1 MLQKIRWFFLLVGLT
16 FVLLLM
22 WGNSSPVTV
31 KFPFV
36 ADQQLPL
43 SILIFTTSAASF
55 VFGAIVT
62 GWMLRRRHKAA
73 AKAEA
78 AEKAEAAGKSESTAP
93 DVSATQAATTET
105 AG

>member
-1 MLQKIRWFFLLVGLT
+1 MLQKIRWFFLLVGVT
-16 FVLLLM
+16 IVLLLLL
-22 WGNSSPVTV
+22 WNSSAVTV

-36 ADQQLPL
+36 AERQLPL
-43 SILIFTTSAASF
+43 SILLFTTSSLSF

-78 AEKAEAAGKSESTAP
+78 AKK
-93 DVSATQAATTET
+93 SATGKKSQPAAAEVSPTASTFSKTT
-105 AG
+105 G